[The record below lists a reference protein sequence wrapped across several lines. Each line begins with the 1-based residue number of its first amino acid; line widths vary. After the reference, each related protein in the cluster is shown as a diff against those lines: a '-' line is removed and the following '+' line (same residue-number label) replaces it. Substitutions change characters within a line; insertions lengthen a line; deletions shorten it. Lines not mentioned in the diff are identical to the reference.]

1 MNKQIANADEFPR
14 IFDQPEEA
22 EYIDGFR
29 VTRDDLLVL
38 AEHYLTECWN
48 ETYSRRF
55 YPAGCYDQDYML
67 DRRLYAIRAVLG
79 DHAFEEIQRRVDQK
93 WRRIFKDA
101 KRGLVCKACGVPQ
114 ELLWGI
120 DDGMCMECR
129 DADGPQ
135 AEEHEEST
143 SLTGSPVRD

>member
-1 MNKQIANADEFPR
+1 MNRHRENVNDFLT

-93 WRRIFKDA
+93 WKRIFKDA
-101 KRGLVCKACGVPQ
+101 KRDLVCKACGVPQ

-120 DDGMCMECR
+120 DDGMCVWCR
-129 DADGPQ
+129 GVKRPR
-135 AEEHEEST
+135 AEQGEGAHST
-143 SLTGSPVRD
+143 LRSPGS